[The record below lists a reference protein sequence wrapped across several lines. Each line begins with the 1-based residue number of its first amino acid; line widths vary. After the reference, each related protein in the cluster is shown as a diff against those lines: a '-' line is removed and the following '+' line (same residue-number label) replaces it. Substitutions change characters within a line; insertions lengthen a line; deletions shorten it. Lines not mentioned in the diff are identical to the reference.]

1 MKTSDLDILIV
12 PGWSGSGPDHWQTRW
27 EEKLSTARRIEQDDW
42 HTPKRDDWSARIA
55 QMVHAASR
63 PVLLVAHSLGS
74 VAVAHAVPLLTGAN
88 VAGAYLVTPPA
99 ERAIRAIP
107 GIDAAFAPYP
117 RAPLPFPTA
126 LVASRTDP
134 YASFEEV
141 SELGE
146 AWGAQVIDAAD
157 SGHINAASGHGPWPE
172 GLMSFA
178 GFIRKL

>member
-1 MKTSDLDILIV
+1 MKTADLDILII

-42 HTPKRDDWSARIA
+42 HTPKRDAWSARIA
-55 QMVHAASR
+55 AIVQEASR
-63 PVLLVAHSLGS
+63 PVLLVAHSLGA
-74 VAVAHAVPLLTGAN
+74 VAVAHAAPMLAGAN
-88 VAGAYLVTPPA
+88 IAGAYLVAPPA
-99 ERAIRAIP
+99 ERAIQAIP
-107 GIDAAFAPYP
+107 GIDPGFAPYP

-126 LVASRTDP
+126 LVASRSDP
-134 YASFEEV
+134 YSTYEEAAS
-141 SELGE
+141 LGE
-146 AWGAQVIDAAD
+146 AWGATIIDAAD